1 MIQIPKK
8 NWTWGEIKRYLEHKK
23 GMAIDDNTRIFYIDI
38 AQESEYGIT
47 IHIGDYGAE
56 ITNYPN
62 Q

>member
-1 MIQIPKK
+1 
-8 NWTWGEIKRYLEHKK
+8 
-23 GMAIDDNTRIFYIDI
+23 MAIDDNTRIFYIDI